1 MDSERITPKQFL
13 PMLQVFYHDL
23 KALNK
28 YSKSENCHHP
38 FGEPLFQLGVGWRV
52 K

>member
-1 MDSERITPKQFL
+1 MDSEGITPKQFL
-13 PMLQVFYHDL
+13 PMLQVFHHDL

-28 YSKSENCHHP
+28 YSKSENCHRP